1 MTYVVEVKQVE
12 SQPVAVVRR
21 RATLNEL
28 SRVVPDACGLVWN
41 AVKALPTKAGRH
53 VAIYWDGVIN
63 LEVGVEIAGSFVGD
77 GQVIRS
83 ATPAGRVL
91 TTVHR
96 GPYDRLAD
104 AHQAIRDSSA
114 HPQYPLTGPNW
125 EIYGHWNDDP
135 SQLRTEVFYLL
146 KGE

>member
-1 MTYVVEVKQVE
+1 MTYAVELKQVE
-12 SQPVAVVRR
+12 SQPVAVVRH
-21 RATLNEL
+21 RATLKEL

-41 AVKALPTKAGRH
+41 AVKALPIKAGRH

-63 LEVGVEIAGSFVGD
+63 LEVGVEVAGSFVGD

-83 ATPAGRVL
+83 ATPAGCVL
-91 TTVHR
+91 TTVHI

-104 AHQAIRDSSA
+104 AHQAIRDWSA
-114 HPQYPLTGPNW
+114 HHQYTFAGPNW

-135 SQLRTEVFYLL
+135 SQLRTDVFYLL